1 MAYTEKQP
9 YVSCIRCFGR
19 PIIPPLMTDEKRRLM
34 RHFKALACE
43 REAAREKQ
51 KKAAALPIISCG
63 QVERDSRKNGVE
75 IRATD
80 SSPLPESLPT
90 LPTSPHCRQLPRPSA
105 LLLRTASSST
115 VETGSSTT
123 LVPSSPEDSQEGD
136 DGTSTVTDS
145 SERRLLRDE
154 EEPGVQEE
162 TNGEP
167 CSEEDSSVSTA
178 QTTPATTPIA
188 EDRFLTKVSVPSLC
202 RSRSFV
208 VERPSLALLLHKGLG
223 RDGIADGVNVKI
235 VKPWK
240 SPNKSLLED
249 PQASFTGAH
258 EPAATL
264 ESTGV
269 SETFVKEGC
278 AGCGDVVSVADSSE
292 CASDDGAKQQSG
304 DVGLH
309 RELGATFL
317 RSQGQPMAA
326 PSTSFLNACALL
338 DRNSRFCRQL
348 VSESGGSCVSE
359 SPERRV
365 GLEGEKMSSSLPF
378 VPRALNATAKDACEM
393 PAEDV
398 RVPGD
403 GIALKANPNLPCGSL
418 ALPFAGREAAF
429 RDNAAVMDETLNDV
443 SNFQKDEEETV
454 VDDIFA
460 DALDDD
466 GVLSNAEAPPKFG
479 ETFVSPWDRRGAV
492 FAPASTS
499 SARHSMSSPVGSAR
513 SSGGE
518 SEVLA
523 IPLDA
528 SWDAEEEE
536 QYEDASEVCGSP
548 DSDAGG
554 RGDLTEDPE
563 QSVDASPRCD
573 RRKSGEGML
582 SADDLFAAHDRK
594 MHAFRRSL
602 MQEYAL
608 WGPSSAPPV
617 AGEHDGMST
626 VTASLETSGGRP
638 TSSTSWGVSFGD
650 SSNSNSLPADL
661 SSAASRLEQ
670 SARLQDT
677 SLASSIH
684 LDLLS
689 ETRQSLH
696 PKWRRCFDRL
706 TAMARGHLTRR
717 LMKTQRVQSIIQTIR
732 DTLECA
738 LRLHGEPHIRSGL
751 VTPQDVE
758 LHQRL
763 ITQLTSACHELHD
776 VFFNIPVAERMQLI
790 GQLRSQRKTRAPLDG
805 GGRQEAGGGRISS
818 ATQKVL
824 ERRLSKLTGR
834 NQGGRGR
841 VDRPTAI
848 VRSQTFVATVAPVDT
863 CRAAGGVPS
872 GTTRKI
878 CRLPMYKV

>member
-1 MAYTEKQP
+1 MADAEKQP
-9 YVSCIRCFGR
+9 YVSCIRSFGR
-19 PIIPPLMTDEKRRLM
+19 PILPPLMTDEKRRLM

-43 REAAREKQ
+43 REAAREK
-51 KKAAALPIISCG
+51 KKEAALPISCA
-63 QVERDSRKNGVE
+63 QALEQDCRKNGVE

-80 SSPLPESLPT
+80 SSPLPELLP
-90 LPTSPHCRQLPRPSA
+90 SPPPSPPCRQLPRPSA
-105 LLLRTASSST
+105 LLVRTASSST

-123 LVPSSPEDSQEGD
+123 LVPSSPEGSQDGD
-136 DGTSTVTDS
+136 DGASTVTDS
-145 SERRLLRDE
+145 SERRLLRDR
-154 EEPGVQEE
+154 EEPGVREE
-162 TNGEP
+162 KNGEP
-167 CSEEDSSVSTA
+167 YSEGDSSLSTA
-178 QTTPATTPIA
+178 QTTPATTPVT
-188 EDRFLTKVSVPSLC
+188 EDRFFTKVSVPSLC

-208 VERPSLALLLHKGLG
+208 VERPSLALLLRKGLG
-223 RDGIADGVNVKI
+223 QDRIADGVNVKV

-240 SPNKSLLED
+240 LPNKSPLED
-249 PQASFTGAH
+249 PQTSFTGA
-258 EPAATL
+258 PKQAATL

-269 SETFVKEGC
+269 SETFVKEGGG
-278 AGCGDVVSVADSSE
+278 GCGDAASVADSLE
-292 CASDDGAKQQSG
+292 CASDDGAKQQNG

-317 RSQGQPMAA
+317 RSEGQPMAT

-338 DRNSRFCRQL
+338 DRNSRFSGQL

-359 SPERRV
+359 SPERRI
-365 GLEGEKMSSSLPF
+365 GFLEDERKSSSLPF
-378 VPRALNATAKDACEM
+378 VPRALNEATKDAFEM
-393 PAEDV
+393 PAEDL

-403 GIALKANPNLPCGSL
+403 GIALKTNPNPPCGSL
-418 ALPFAGREAAF
+418 GLPFAGREAAF
-429 RDNAAVMDETLNDV
+429 RDNAAVTDETLNDV
-443 SNFQKDEEETV
+443 SNFQKDEDETV
-454 VDDIFA
+454 ADDVFA
-460 DALDDD
+460 DALDDN
-466 GVLSNAEAPPKFG
+466 GVLSNTEDLAKFG
-479 ETFVSPWDRRGAV
+479 ETFVSPWDHRGAR

-499 SARHSMSSPVGSAR
+499 SVRHSMSSPVGSVR

-548 DSDAGG
+548 DSGAGG

-563 QSVDASPRCD
+563 RSYGASPRCD

-608 WGPSSAPPV
+608 WGPFSAPPV
-617 AGEHDGMST
+617 AGEHDGMNT
-626 VTASLETSGGRP
+626 GTALLETSGGRP
-638 TSSTSWGVSFGD
+638 TSPTSWGVSFGD
-650 SSNSNSLPADL
+650 NSSYSLPADL
-661 SSAASRLEQ
+661 SSAASRSEP
-670 SARLQDT
+670 STRLQDS

-790 GQLRSQRKTRAPLDG
+790 GQLRSQRKTRAALDG

-834 NQGGRGR
+834 NQCGRGS
-841 VDRPTAI
+841 VNRPTAV

-863 CRAAGGVPS
+863 CRAAGGAPS